1 MDMIFNFI
9 SLAGGL
15 AFFLFGMNMLG
26 TGLERVAGGKLERTL
41 QRLTSNIF
49 KGVLIGALVTAAI
62 QSSSATTVIVVGLVN
77 AGILKL
83 RAAIPVIMG
92 ANIGTTVTG
101 QILRLAELDASGT
114 ASFWLQMIK
123 PTTLAPL
130 ISIVGIALFMISKRK
145 KQKMIG
151 EILLGFG
158 ILFQGMFLM
167 TDAVKPLSE
176 LPIFAEIFATL
187 QNPILG
193 VLAGTL
199 ITAAIQSSSA
209 SVGILQALAATGQ
222 ITCSA
227 AFPIIMGQNI
237 GTCVTS
243 LIACVGAKAN
253 AKRAA
258 MVHLYFNI
266 IGTVVFLSAVYLLQ
280 YSIGFSFW
288 DDPIS
293 MGGIAN
299 FHTLFNII
307 VTFVFLPFTKLLERL
322 AIWTIR
328 NKEGD
333 TSHLA
338 EAALQSLD
346 ERFLTSSPSL
356 AIAQSQKVI
365 DAMGAYAQ
373 ENFSETFSLLSA
385 YDHKKVESIN
395 ETEDIID
402 RMEDGINNYLLKL
415 TNANLSERESRD
427 VTHLLKL
434 NTEFERIGDYAINL
448 TEVAE
453 ILFDRATVFS
463 PKAMEELRVVYD
475 AIEEIIE
482 LTLETYR
489 TQDLSIAVKVEP
501 LEETVDMMVEV
512 LKAKHIDRLR
522 RGKCTIDGGFAF
534 LEALSNIERISD
546 HCSNIA
552 ISILGYHLHDEDLN
566 QHEYLRKMHEGYYE
580 HYESYLDNYRVRYL
594 DHITMK
600 NKEEADTEPL
610 KKLDKPGK
618 DSKKKDKKR
627 KEK

>member
-1 MDMIFNFI
+1 MDFVFNLI
-9 SLAGGL
+9 ALAGGL

-49 KGVLIGALVTAAI
+49 KGVIIGALVTAAI

-130 ISIVGIALFMISKRK
+130 VSIIGIALFMISKRK

-158 ILFQGMFLM
+158 ILFQGMFVM
-167 TDAVKPLSE
+167 TAAVEPLSE

-209 SVGILQALAATGQ
+209 SVGILQALAATGA

-243 LIACVGAKAN
+243 LIACVGAKVN

-266 IGTVVFLSAVYLLQ
+266 IGTVVFLCGVYAIQ
-280 YSIGFSFW
+280 HFVGFPFW

-299 FHTLFNII
+299 FHTLFNVV
-307 VTFVFLPFTKLLERL
+307 VTVLFLPFTRLLEKL
-322 AIWTIR
+322 AVLTIR
-328 NKEGD
+328 GKEGD
-333 TSHLA
+333 SSLQA

-346 ERFLTSSPSL
+346 ERFLASSPSL
-356 AIAQSQKVI
+356 AIAQSEKVI
-365 DAMGAYAQ
+365 EAMGAYAQ
-373 ENFSETFSLLSA
+373 ENFTKTFGLLGD
-385 YDHKKVESIN
+385 YDHKKVEAIN

-402 RMEDGINNYLLKL
+402 RMEDALNNYLLKL
-415 TNANLSERESRD
+415 TNTNLSEQESRN

-434 NTEFERIGDYAINL
+434 NTEFERIGDYSINL

-453 ILFDRATVFS
+453 ILFDRETAFS

-475 AIEEIIE
+475 AIEEILE
-482 LTLETYR
+482 LTIETYR
-489 TQDLSIAVKVEP
+489 TGDLEIAVKVEP
-501 LEETVDMMVEV
+501 LEETVDLMVEV

-552 ISILGYHLHDEDLN
+552 VAIIGHQEHEDDLN
-566 QHEYLRKMHEGYYE
+566 RHEYLRKMHAGYYE
-580 HYESYLDNYRVRYL
+580 NYGSYLDNYRTRYL
-594 DHITMK
+594 DNISIKSKDET
-600 NKEEADTEPL
+600 NPERV
-610 KKLDKPGK
+610 KKLDKE
-618 DSKKKDKKR
+618 SKKKEKK
-627 KEK
+627 KS